1 MTSRKFKIKE
11 EGYWAGN
18 GCDCCE
24 PDYFPTY
31 RIFEVTPD
39 GEEIEVFT
47 NGTPYEIEDAYHGL
61 LEYLGVEIE
70 VEYGEN

>member
-1 MTSRKFKIKE
+1 MSKRKFKIVE

-31 RIFEVTPD
+31 RVFEIVEGSD
-39 GEEIEVFT
+39 VEVFL
-47 NGTPYEIEDAYHGL
+47 NGTPHELEDVYHGIL
-61 LEYLGVEIE
+61 THLGIDLEVVYED
-70 VEYGEN
+70 